1 MFRNK
6 LVGKFAQS
14 NESEQID
21 AIYFDSKKDQT
32 LLQHRDTGKLTN
44 LKKKHYVLVGQPH
57 GEYLIH
63 LTL

>member
-32 LLQHRDTGKLTN
+32 LLQHKERYRGINEFKEKALCFGKT
-44 LKKKHYVLVGQPH
+44 
-57 GEYLIH
+57 
-63 LTL
+63 TTR